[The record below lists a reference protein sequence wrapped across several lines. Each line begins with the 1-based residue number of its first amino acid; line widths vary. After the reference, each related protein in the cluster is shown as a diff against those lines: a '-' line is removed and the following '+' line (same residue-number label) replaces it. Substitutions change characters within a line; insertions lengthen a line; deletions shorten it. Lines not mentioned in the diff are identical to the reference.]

1 MACAPPQEPR
11 HAVHWQ
17 ALHWAAAVN
26 AEEPIRV
33 LLEHGAEPNVRTR
46 RGEAPLHWAA
56 KSDAARAV
64 RALAS
69 CPRTDLLCRTR

>member
-1 MACAPPQEPR
+1 M
-11 HAVHWQ
+11 
-17 ALHWAAAVN
+17 
-26 AEEPIRV
+26 

-69 CPRTDLLCRTR
+69 CPRTDLLCRTSSADQESALEWARSFRSAAAEVRVSLILTLP